1 MIPILAQG
9 IGIFAFAF
17 NVLSYQAKKNQH
29 LYIMQGISGTLFTVH
44 FLLLG
49 DYTASA
55 LNGVSILRGAALA
68 AGRKWSSLPIF
79 LAIEAAFLAAGILT
93 YKGILSIAITAAQ
106 LLCTAT
112 LWSRNGKVIRIV
124 QFCVLSPTWMVNN
137 IFAGSIGGTVT
148 EILAMISILISF
160 LRFGWS
166 GMEVEHK
173 QDRASIE

>member
-1 MIPILAQG
+1 MILILAQ
-9 IGIFAFAF
+9 IVGIFAFGF
-17 NVLSYQAKKNQH
+17 NVLSYQAKKNRQ

-49 DYTASA
+49 DHTASA
-55 LNGVSILRGAALA
+55 LNGVGIVRCAALS

-93 YKGILSIAITAAQ
+93 YNGILSIAITAAQ
-106 LLCTAT
+106 LLCTVT

-124 QFCVLSPTWMVNN
+124 QFCVLSPIWMINN
-137 IFAGSIGGTVT
+137 IFSHSIGGTVT
-148 EILAMISILISF
+148 EILAMLSILISF

-173 QDRASIE
+173 TKQTGIE